1 MNNGERIER
10 SEQEPAAIVDS
21 LLDQSVD
28 RRTALKLTGLFAV
41 LLNSAC
47 KGKSKKE
54 PTEATR
60 EKRREVSPESIERS
74 DKVIGAYEKGYEE
87 FGKLVNE
94 KVNSISN
101 PYFKWLIAETFKLV
115 AKNSKSS
122 DKNYLRFV
130 QKNPEVRKNRRFLDK
145 DHDKFYYYVNFSRF
159 VNVPG
164 GRSNAAFGAP
174 VRIMQISSHYDSQN
188 LLNQITFMHELIH
201 VIQDDE
207 VRKEKATKKEYYDQ
221 ELSFDKERFVDREAI
236 ARAAEIELANAL
248 LDGYL
253 QETLSK
259 ENFGKKRV
267 DYPMLMR
274 KLKIPRTDFGRLKA
288 LVMRAVIYYYNGGAV
303 DNKLPPLFVK
313 YVRKRLI

>member
-10 SEQEPAAIVDS
+10 SEQEPAAIADS
-21 LLDQSVD
+21 LLDRSVD

-54 PTEATR
+54 PTKATR
-60 EKRREVSPESIERS
+60 ERRREVSPESIERS

-94 KVNSISN
+94 KVNS
-101 PYFKWLIAETFKLV
+101 
-115 AKNSKSS
+115 
-122 DKNYLRFV
+122 RFV
-130 QKNPEVRKNRRFLDK
+130 QKNPEVRRNRRFLDK

-174 VRIMQISSHYDSQN
+174 VRVMQISSHYDSQN

-201 VIQDDE
+201 VMQDDE

-221 ELSFDKERFVDREAI
+221 ELSFDKERFVDREAV

-253 QETLSK
+253 QKTLSK
-259 ENFGKKRV
+259 ENFGKKKV

-313 YVRKRLI
+313 YVRERLI